1 MSYNDVCFCI
11 TNNKKKKKTCM
22 KKQKFSV
29 LYGRQDI
36 INLKAET
43 WSNTTK
49 NVGKEVIKIFL
60 NEFWETVTGDA
71 HEWQYLNTRDPA
83 TEKAVVEITIKP
95 PHEILIKVNK
105 ISISLR
111 HNLQCLHH
119 CRNLNYCHKSLAGN
133 RDKQHEF
140 WDWLKPSTVVTK
152 PRNIIHIFML
162 IACLHHL
169 SKLST
174 FLRP

>member
-1 MSYNDVCFCI
+1 
-11 TNNKKKKKTCM
+11 M

-83 TEKAVVEITIKP
+83 REKAVVKITIKP
-95 PHEILIKVNK
+95 PHEILIKVSK

-111 HNLQCLHH
+111 Q
-119 CRNLNYCHKSLAGN
+119 R
-133 RDKQHEF
+133 
-140 WDWLKPSTVVTK
+140 
-152 PRNIIHIFML
+152 
-162 IACLHHL
+162 
-169 SKLST
+169 
-174 FLRP
+174 